1 MYAVQCAII
10 PTSAKLS
17 SKDSSSMQHPLRLDM
32 ELRCVWM
39 IMESQHIRCVYNSI
53 MGKTKY

>member
-1 MYAVQCAII
+1 MYAVQCVII

-32 ELRCVWM
+32 KLRCVW
-39 IMESQHIRCVYNSI
+39 IIVESRHIRCVYNRI
-53 MGKTKY
+53 MVKTKC